1 MRILS
6 ILPFAII
13 PFLAAMPAQACKC
26 LATFTV
32 CSEVQSANMVFI
44 GTVVSI
50 EPAFLDPWNHD
61 RLKLLPSAEILRLQQ
76 EATPESLEKLR
87 AIYLKLYP
95 NMPEYFERTLR
106 EAHTHEELHR
116 VFEGL
121 GLEGRQARILVK
133 TVFHHHDDD
142 DDDATATKKKDDD
155 DDDLDKDPLIGTI
168 QTVWTDAGDCGINFQ
183 KDETYLVYA
192 DDDEETNQIS
202 TSICYRTARL
212 SDAGPDLS
220 YLYYVRNGGDK
231 STRLE
236 GFVTSDNKARID
248 AEADRDMTAIASPVS
263 NVVIE
268 LKSGALS
275 LHTRTDPGGHY
286 IFDGLDRGDYSIDIF
301 DPGYPLVVK
310 QLGFTQR
317 FHAEAK
323 SCVRRI
329 LTIPKY

>member
-6 ILPFAII
+6 ILPLAVIS
-13 PFLAAMPAQACKC
+13 FLAPTPLEACKC

-61 RLKLLPSAEILRLQQ
+61 RLALLPSAEILRLQQ
-76 EATPESLEKLR
+76 QATPESLEKLR

-95 NMPEYFERTLR
+95 NMPEYFRRTLR

-116 VFEGL
+116 VFEGI

-133 TVFHHHDDD
+133 TVFHHQEDDD
-142 DDDATATKKKDDD
+142 DDDAPEV
-155 DDDLDKDPLIGTI
+155 DKDPLIGTI

-263 NVVIE
+263 DVVIE
-268 LKSGALS
+268 LKSAALT
-275 LHTRTDPGGHY
+275 LHTRTDPGGHFV
-286 IFDGLDRGDYSIDIF
+286 FDGLDRGDYSVDVF
-301 DPGYPLVVK
+301 DSRYPLLVK

-317 FHAEAK
+317 FHAEAR

-329 LTIPKY
+329 FPKY